1 MSAEYEEQ
9 PFHLDDGADE
19 IVAYSPRRAVRPA
32 ARLDDIVKAPAG
44 GRMAHMP
51 ASDRGLREFVLI
63 RNQSGVVKMALGHV
77 GVYRAMVKA
86 SWRKRLDRTADAGVT
101 VGEIADVGG
110 FDPDAIRDIIRSL
123 VRNRAATA
131 KVVHIGYQGT
141 RALYY
146 PSPRGEEALAIA
158 EVVGQGSL
166 VQVGRPVNAW
176 KGRNMTEPPNLF
188 QIAHIA
194 TRGLAPETY

>member
-1 MSAEYEEQ
+1 MKWSIRIAT
-9 PFHLDDGADE
+9 
-19 IVAYSPRRAVRPA
+19 VAGIGIYVHATFVFILIWVAMGSLSR
-32 ARLDDIVKAPAG
+32 G
-44 GRMAHMP
+44 G
-51 ASDRGLREFVLI
+51 D
-63 RNQSGVVKMALGHV
+63 
-77 GVYRAMVKA
+77 
-86 SWRKRLDRTADAGVT
+86 TA
-101 VGEIADVGG
+101 
-110 FDPDAIRDIIRSL
+110 DAIRDIIRSL